1 MVDTIAAI
9 VKTNIVKLM
18 RQLQS
23 VNYSSVTSSIIVIT
37 LLELLITL
45 LH

>member
-9 VKTNIVKLM
+9 VKTNIVKLI